1 MHDRE
6 KSIITGGSEF
16 DMIAIKAAII
26 SFASCFSLNSQKDHW
41 ILPEV

>member
-1 MHDRE
+1 MHDRD

-26 SFASCFSLNSQKDHW
+26 SFASCFSFLEFTEGSLDSS
-41 ILPEV
+41 